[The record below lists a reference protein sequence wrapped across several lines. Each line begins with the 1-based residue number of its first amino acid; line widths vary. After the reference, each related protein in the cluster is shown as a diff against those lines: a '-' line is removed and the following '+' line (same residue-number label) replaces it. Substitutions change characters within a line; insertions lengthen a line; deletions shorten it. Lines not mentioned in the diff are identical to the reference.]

1 MMNDKL
7 KARVKQWQEDLQA
20 SNKKRSD
27 AVKTAIEKSKPKKSN
42 AKQEEK

>member
-1 MMNDKL
+1 MVMNDKL

-27 AVKTAIEKSKPKKSN
+27 AVKEAIAKSKPKPKD
-42 AKQEEK
+42 KK